1 MVNKEETL
9 VRYWKDNIKN
19 FVDQYL
25 MEFFGGV
32 KRIYIY
38 SYLLFN
44 FRINIMLVGFCN
56 FCDDYGYS
64 NYEKMECLLS
74 DV

>member
-38 SYLLFN
+38 SYYYLIFVLILCQQDFVI
-44 FRINIMLVGFCN
+44 FAMIMDIRITKRWSV
-56 FCDDYGYS
+56 Y
-64 NYEKMECLLS
+64 
-74 DV
+74 